1 MDKILNCI
9 DSYMSD
15 IESEI
20 LKIVADQSIPLMEKN
35 ALMEPIVEQKK
46 VLLHT
51 KESLERIKNKEY
63 LPKCGMS
70 AYRQE

>member
-51 KESLERIKNKEY
+51 K
-63 LPKCGMS
+63 
-70 AYRQE
+70 